1 MPNMMLVQRTLRE
14 KARCRGI
21 GLHCG
26 TPITLELLPA
36 PCDTGIVF
44 VRTDLPGHPEVR
56 ACIENVADTTLATTL
71 AVQTA
76 NGPAQVGT
84 VEHILSAFAGLG
96 VDNVRVLLD
105 GPEVPILDGS
115 AGPFVDLMT
124 EAGLEAQRRPKRV
137 LVIKKEVRQVE
148 GNKVAR
154 VSPGRGMRINCSLD
168 FDHPLISPTPYT
180 FELTEAGFR
189 REVARARTFG
199 FMQDVEALQAR
210 GLARGG
216 SLENALVIDE
226 YRVLNP
232 EGLRF
237 PDEFVRHKVLDAI
250 GDLSLFGMPVV
261 GRIHLHRSGHAL
273 NTQLVR
279 AVFSDPKS
287 YEIVQPAAAH
297 VASAAFDTRS
307 LELFEAKKSIA

>member
-1 MPNMMLVQRTLRE
+1 MMHMQQTLRE
-14 KARCRGI
+14 KVSCRGI

-26 TPITLELLPA
+26 AAITLELLPA
-36 PCDTGIVF
+36 TCDSGVVF
-44 VRTDLPGHPEVR
+44 VRTDLPGHPEIR
-56 ACIENVADTTLATTL
+56 ACIDHVADTTLATTL
-71 AVQTA
+71 AVPTPH
-76 NGPAQVGT
+76 GTAQVST

-115 AGPFVDLMT
+115 AGPFVELMLQ
-124 EAGLEAQRRPKRV
+124 AGLERQRRPRRYV
-137 LVIKKEVRQVE
+137 AIKKEVKLVD
-148 GNKVAR
+148 GHKVAR
-154 VSPGRGMRINCSLD
+154 ATPGRSMRIKCSLD

-216 SLENALVIDE
+216 SLDNALVIDE

-232 EGLRF
+232 DGLRF

-250 GDLSLFGMPVV
+250 GDLSLFGMPVK
-261 GRIHLHRSGHAL
+261 GRIYLHRSGHAL

-279 AVFSDPKS
+279 AVLSDPKS
-287 YEIVQPAAAH
+287 YEVVTPAAPH
-297 VASAAFDTRS
+297 VASASFDARS
-307 LELFEAKKSIA
+307 IELFEAKKSIA